1 MESEIILSR
10 KFEIDSFSEGLK
22 NLEFLDVT
30 KNKEVCFKLLCN
42 KIEQTFTPDEFKS
55 LFDAIV

>member
-1 MESEIILSR
+1 MSEIIFSR
-10 KFEIDSFSEGLK
+10 KFEIDSFAEDRK

-30 KNKEVCFKLLCN
+30 KNEEVCFKLLCN
-42 KIEQTFTPDEFKS
+42 QIEQTFTHDEFKS